1 MLISITGRLGSGKS
15 TVCGIMRE
23 RFGFEIFSTGAIQR
37 EYARN
42 LGITTLELNKRM
54 KENPHLDDEIDN
66 MVTKISLE
74 RQGDKLIFDSRMAWH
89 FAKNTFKIFLDIEP
103 MEAANRVFYHRS
115 SCEEYYTDV
124 NDACEKLVE
133 RSAVERK
140 RFIEIYGVDYYDE
153 NNYNLIVD
161 TTHKTPDEVVS
172 VIMEYY
178 RMYMS
183 DPLGYGGVKEL

>member
-1 MLISITGRLGSGKS
+1 MLVSITGRLGSGKS

-23 RFGFEIFSTGAIQR
+23 KYGFEIFSTGAIQR

-42 LGITTLELNKRM
+42 LGISTLELNKRM
-54 KENPHLDDEIDN
+54 KENPQLDDEIDN
-66 MVTKISLE
+66 TVTKMSIE
-74 RQGDKLIFDSRMAWH
+74 HAGENLIFDSRMAWH
-89 FAKNTFKIFLDIEP
+89 FARNTFKIFLTIEP

-115 SCEEYYTDV
+115 SSEENYTDV

-140 RFIEIYGVDYYDE
+140 RFIEIYGVDYYDF
-153 NNYNLIVD
+153 NNYDLVVD
-161 TTHKTPDEVVS
+161 TTHRTPDEVVS

-178 RMYMS
+178 RLYCEF
-183 DPLGYGGVKEL
+183 PRAYGGVKEL